1 MSSPQR
7 PLVRCTR
14 RGFRSCW
21 IRVLLKLWFF
31 PQKHHR
37 QTAARMAT
45 QTQTSTAT
53 RRKVTDKQILLNNHV
68 LIEMNTS
75 KCSLACSSETVA
87 PAPVFV
93 REPELEVEVEPI
105 PVVERPVRSRGKTP
119 VTSRTRSSQ
128 HNRVSAKPV
137 RCLLMR

>member
-1 MSSPQR
+1 MSSHQR

-21 IRVLLKLWFF
+21 IRVLLKLWLL
-31 PQKHHR
+31 PQKPHR
-37 QTAARMAT
+37 QMAARMAT

-53 RRKVTDKQILLNNHV
+53 RRKVTDKQIPLFNHV

-75 KCSLACSSETVA
+75 ECSLVCPSETVA
-87 PAPVFV
+87 PSPVSV
-93 REPELEVEVEPI
+93 PEPEPEVEVEPI

-128 HNRVSAKPV
+128 LNRVRAKHLHYV
-137 RCLLMR
+137 